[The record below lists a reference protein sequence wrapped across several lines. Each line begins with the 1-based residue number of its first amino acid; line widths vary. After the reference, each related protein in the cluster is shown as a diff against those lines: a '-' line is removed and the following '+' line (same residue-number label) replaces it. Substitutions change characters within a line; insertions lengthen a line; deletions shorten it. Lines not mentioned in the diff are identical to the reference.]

1 MARTRYLK
9 PGFFKN
15 ELLAEIDPLGRL
27 LFAGLWTIADR
38 EGRLEDR
45 PKRIKAEIL
54 PYDDCDIDELLDS
67 LHKQGFI
74 LRYEVEGE
82 CYIQILNF
90 LKHQNPHP
98 REAKSDIPAPQEDDN
113 AESMLM
119 QNLGNDKAMPR
130 QDQGKTKDMTSPA
143 LTLTSTCTCTS
154 TSTHVSR
161 SASVSPAQLNP
172 DYPPEFEEFWQ
183 AYPKGRRKEKKAAYR
198 AWKARLNAGA
208 KPEQLITAATLYA
221 QECKGKDPRYI
232 KLPKTF
238 LGPDD
243 HWLEYQQPRGYP
255 TQQFTH
261 QHPLEDLQ
269 KLIQRKTMVGIDI
282 EKEEDPCGN
291 ILV

>member
-1 MARTRYLK
+1 MARARNIK

-15 ELLAEIDPLGRL
+15 DLLAEVDPLGRL

-45 PKRIKAEIL
+45 PRRIKAEIL
-54 PYDDCDIDELLDS
+54 PYDDCEIDELLNG
-67 LHKQGFI
+67 LHAQGFI
-74 LRYEVEGE
+74 LRYEVDGE
-82 CYIQILNF
+82 HYIQILNF
-90 LKHQNPHP
+90 LKHQKPHP
-98 REAKSDIPAPQEDDN
+98 READSEIPPPPE
-113 AESMLM
+113 E
-119 QNLGNDKAMPR
+119 GNTEATPR
-130 QDQGKTKDMTSPA
+130 HCLGKTKDMSSPA
-143 LTLTSTCTCTS
+143 DSPIPHTSS
-154 TSTHVSR
+154 PIPSTHVSR
-161 SASVSPAQLNP
+161 SASVSAPAQLSTN
-172 DYPPEFEEFWQ
+172 YPPEFEKLWQ
-183 AYPKGRRKEKKAAYR
+183 AYPKERRKEKKAAYR

-208 KPEQLITAATLYA
+208 KPEQLILAATLYA

-243 HWLEYQQPRGYP
+243 HWLEYQQLRGDP

-269 KLIQRKTMVGIDI
+269 KVIQRKTMVGIDI